1 MKPSKSGKWNS
12 ADTKAWVMQTLKTLA
27 PYLVALIPVIIGELP
42 KEATYT
48 VAIAWVLNRV
58 LSYLLILKAG
68 K

>member
-1 MKPSKSGKWNS
+1 MKSKAWKWNS
-12 ADTKAWVMQTLKTLA
+12 ADTQAWLLQTLKTLA
-27 PYLVALIPVIIGELP
+27 PYLIALIPVIIGELP

-48 VAIAWVLNRV
+48 VLIAWILNRI

>member
-1 MKPSKSGKWNS
+1 MKSKAWKWNS
-12 ADTKAWVMQTLKTLA
+12 ADTKAWAMQTLKTLA
-27 PYLVALIPVIIGELP
+27 PYLIALIPVIIGELP

-48 VAIAWVLNRV
+48 VAIAWILNRI